1 MVPAI
6 WIASLYSALFPAKAF
21 RHLPRFL
28 RYVQKFKDR
37 GVREAVIVRAQGRGK
52 ADAQTP
58 E

>member
-21 RHLPRFL
+21 RHLL
-28 RYVQKFKDR
+28 RLLRHVQKFNDG
-37 GVREAVIVRAQGRGK
+37 GVREAVIVRAEGGGE